1 MKTTVTNN
9 PKIAAAFI
17 KAGEIAA
24 FPTETVYGL
33 GADAYNEKAV
43 KKIFKAKGRPVDNPL
58 IVHIANKKDIN
69 VLAQEITPS
78 AKKIISKF
86 FPGPVTVILKKN
98 EIIPPATTAG
108 LDTIAIRMPA
118 GRLAQQLIKAAGVPI
133 AAPSANLS
141 GSPSPT
147 NFLHVLRDFNNK
159 IPCLLIGPPAKYG
172 LESTVIDCTGKHPVI
187 LRPGSITLE
196 QIKKLDKNAVIQKK
210 AGKIKSPGQKYKHYS
225 PKADVKLITVQKS
238 KVKRQKKL
246 KQKCAFIGLDR
257 NVGKGFEKVL
267 ICRSMNDYARKLFSF
282 FRECDDEGIK
292 TIWCQKVPEKGIG
305 AAIMN
310 RLNKAVH

>member
-118 GRLAQQLIKAAGVPI
+118 GRLAQQLIKAAGVPV

-187 LRPGSITLE
+187 LRPGSVTLE

-225 PKADVKLITVQKS
+225 PKADVRIIN
-238 KVKRQKKL
+238 VKREMSNVKRNE
-246 KQKCAFIGLDR
+246 AFIGLDR
-257 NVGKGFEKVL
+257 NLGKGFEKVL
-267 ICRSMNDYARKLFSF
+267 ICRFMNDYARKLFSF

-292 TIWCQKVPEKGIG
+292 TIWCQKVSEKGIG

-310 RLNKAVH
+310 RLNKALH

>member
-172 LESTVIDCTGKHPVI
+172 LESTVIDCTGKNPVI
-187 LRPGSITLE
+187 LRPGSVTLE

-210 AGKIKSPGQKYKHYS
+210 GGKIKSPGQKYKHYS
-225 PKADVKLITVQKS
+225 PKADVRIIN
-238 KVKRQKKL
+238 VKREMSNVKRNE
-246 KQKCAFIGLDR
+246 AFIGLDR
-257 NVGKGFEKVL
+257 NLGKGFEKVL

-292 TIWCQKVPEKGIG
+292 TIWCQKVAEKGIG

-310 RLNKAVH
+310 RLNKAIH

>member
-118 GRLAQQLIKAAGVPI
+118 GRLAQQLIKAAGVPV

-172 LESTVIDCTGKHPVI
+172 LESTVIDCTGKNPVI
-187 LRPGSITLE
+187 LRPGSVTLE

-210 AGKIKSPGQKYKHYS
+210 GGKIKSPGQKYKHYS
-225 PKADVKLITVQKS
+225 PKADVRIIN
-238 KVKRQKKL
+238 VKREMSNVKRNE
-246 KQKCAFIGLDR
+246 AFIGLDR
-257 NVGKGFEKVL
+257 NLGKGFEKVL
-267 ICRSMNDYARKLFSF
+267 ICRFMNDYARKLFSF

-292 TIWCQKVPEKGIG
+292 TIWCQKVSEKGIG

-310 RLNKAVH
+310 RLNKAMH

>member
-118 GRLAQQLIKAAGVPI
+118 GRLAQQLIKAAGVPV

-187 LRPGSITLE
+187 LRPGSVTLE

-210 AGKIKSPGQKYKHYS
+210 GGKIKSPGQKYKHYS
-225 PKADVKLITVQKS
+225 PKADVRIIN
-238 KVKRQKKL
+238 VKREMSNVKRNE
-246 KQKCAFIGLDR
+246 AFIGLDR
-257 NVGKGFEKVL
+257 NLGKGFEKVL
-267 ICRSMNDYARKLFSF
+267 ICRFMNDYARKLFSF

-292 TIWCQKVPEKGIG
+292 TIWCQKVSEKGIG

-310 RLNKAVH
+310 RLNKALH

>member
-118 GRLAQQLIKAAGVPI
+118 GRLAQQLIKAAGVPV

-172 LESTVIDCTGKHPVI
+172 LESTVIDCTGKNPVI
-187 LRPGSITLE
+187 LRPGSVTLE

-210 AGKIKSPGQKYKHYS
+210 GGKIKSPGQKYKHYS
-225 PKADVKLITVQKS
+225 PKADVRIIN
-238 KVKRQKKL
+238 VKREMSNVKRNE
-246 KQKCAFIGLDR
+246 AFIGLDR
-257 NVGKGFEKVL
+257 NLGKGFEKVL
-267 ICRSMNDYARKLFSF
+267 ICRFMNDYARKLFSF

-292 TIWCQKVPEKGIG
+292 TIWCQKVAEKGIG

-310 RLNKAVH
+310 RLNKAMH

>member
-98 EIIPPATTAG
+98 DIIPPATTAG

-187 LRPGSITLE
+187 LRPGSVTLE

-225 PKADVKLITVQKS
+225 PKADVRIIN
-238 KVKRQKKL
+238 VKREMSNVKRNE
-246 KQKCAFIGLDR
+246 AFIGLDR
-257 NVGKGFEKVL
+257 NLGKGFEKVL
-267 ICRSMNDYARKLFSF
+267 ICRFMNDYARKLFSF

-292 TIWCQKVPEKGIG
+292 TIWCQKVSEKGIG

-310 RLNKAVH
+310 RLNKALH

>member
-118 GRLAQQLIKAAGVPI
+118 GRLAQQLIKAAGVPV

-172 LESTVIDCTGKHPVI
+172 LESTVIDCTGKNPVI
-187 LRPGSITLE
+187 LRPGSVTLE

-210 AGKIKSPGQKYKHYS
+210 GGKIKSPGQKYKHYS
-225 PKADVKLITVQKS
+225 PKADVRIIN
-238 KVKRQKKL
+238 VKREMSNVKRNE
-246 KQKCAFIGLDR
+246 AFIGLDR
-257 NVGKGFEKVL
+257 NLGKGFEKVL

-292 TIWCQKVPEKGIG
+292 TIWCQKVAEKGIG

-310 RLNKAVH
+310 RLNKAIH

>member
-187 LRPGSITLE
+187 LRPGSVTLE

-225 PKADVKLITVQKS
+225 PKADVRIIN
-238 KVKRQKKL
+238 VKREMSNVKRNE
-246 KQKCAFIGLDR
+246 AFIGLDR
-257 NVGKGFEKVL
+257 NLGKGFEKVL
-267 ICRSMNDYARKLFSF
+267 ICRFMNDYARKLFSF

-292 TIWCQKVPEKGIG
+292 TIWCQKVSEKGIG

-310 RLNKAVH
+310 RLNKALH

>member
-225 PKADVKLITVQKS
+225 PKADVRIIN
-238 KVKRQKKL
+238 VKREMSNVKRNE
-246 KQKCAFIGLDR
+246 AFIGLDR

-310 RLNKAVH
+310 RLNKALH